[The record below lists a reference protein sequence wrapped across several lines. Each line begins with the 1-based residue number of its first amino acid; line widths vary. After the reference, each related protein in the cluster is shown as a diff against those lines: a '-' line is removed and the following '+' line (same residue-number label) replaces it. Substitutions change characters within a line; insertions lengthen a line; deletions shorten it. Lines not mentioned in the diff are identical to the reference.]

1 MYAAMLGNEAVGL
14 SFEKRN
20 NDVAQERANLL
31 RLDKINFVTADLRD
45 LDRWKVDLGLYDQII
60 CTEVIEHI
68 LDDRKLISNLSD
80 LLKPGGRLLLTTP
93 FKHYKALI
101 GDALS
106 EREDGGHIR
115 WGYTHEEIGKL
126 LKAAGIEVL
135 ERSFIGGFMSQQVEN
150 VARLILR
157 LKILT
162 WLDPRLRIAVAEA
175 ATFPLRVFLIADNW
189 LTKRL
194 RYPFIMIAVVGRKR

>member
-20 NDVAQERANLL
+20 NEVAQERANLL
-31 RLDKINFVTADLRD
+31 RIDKINFVTADLRD
-45 LDRWKVDLGLYDQII
+45 LDSCKHDLGLYDQII

-68 LDDRKLISNLSD
+68 LDDRKLISSLSD
-80 LLKPGGRLLLTTP
+80 VLKPGGRLLLTTP
-93 FKHYKALI
+93 FKQYKALI

-106 EREDGGHIR
+106 EREDGGHVR
-115 WGYTHEEIGKL
+115 WGYTHEEIERL
-126 LKAAGIEVL
+126 LNEAGIEVL

-150 VARLILR
+150 VARLILK

-162 WLDPRLRIAVAEA
+162 LLDPRLRVAVAESV
-175 ATFPLRVFLIADNW
+175 TFPLRVFLIADKW
-189 LTKRL
+189 LTNRL
-194 RYPFIMIAVVGRKR
+194 RYPFFTVAVVGRKR

>member
-20 NDVAQERANLL
+20 NKVAEERASILGI
-31 RLDKINFVTADLRD
+31 DKVRFLNADLRV
-45 LDRWKVDLGLYDQII
+45 LELCKPDLGLFDQII

-68 LDDRKLISNLSD
+68 LNDKKLISDLSD
-80 LLKPGGRLLLTTP
+80 LLKPRGKLFLTTP
-93 FKHYKALI
+93 FKHYKPLI

-106 EREDGGHIR
+106 ELEDGGHVR
-115 WGYTHEEIGKL
+115 WGYTHEEVEKL
-126 LKAAGIEVL
+126 LNEAGIEVL

-150 VARLILR
+150 VARLVLK

-162 WLDPRLRIAVAEA
+162 LLDPRLRVAVAESV
-175 ATFPLRVFLIADNW
+175 TFPLRVFLIADKW
-189 LTKRL
+189 LTNRL
-194 RYPFIMIAVVGRKR
+194 RYPFFTIAVVGRKR